1 MGRRLRALRPA
12 GDRPAVDGG
21 DRHRCH
27 PRSATASAPSAAAS
41 ARGHSPVWCGPH
53 PIERG
58 PDPVWCASLSV
69 WCGCHSR
76 PKRKSWESIP
86 ANHTRRESDHT
97 KQKIGHT
104 KRKAGHTKRKAG
116 HTKQETNHTKQS
128 VRHAPCVK
136 ARNSDEKHCAHGEG
150 RALAPPF
157 AARTA
162 KPRPHLPIKPVRPRN
177 PFWSPASMRRL
188 FTACDL
194 RCWIFAKIR
203 LNPRG
208 TLVGRSL
215 LPCSVSRNRTHGLPR
230 ANRRERRPA

>member
-1 MGRRLRALRPA
+1 MGGPCPSPCGTRKHPA
-12 GDRPAVDGG
+12 
-21 DRHRCH
+21 C
-27 PRSATASAPSAAAS
+27 RSAARASTPPVAAS

-53 PIERG
+53 PIGCG
-58 PDPVWCASLSV
+58 PDSVWCASFSV

-76 PKRKSWESIP
+76 PKRKSWENIP

-104 KRKAGHTKRKAG
+104 KRKAGHTK
-116 HTKQETNHTKQS
+116 QETNHTKQR
-128 VRHAPCVK
+128 VRYAPCVK

-162 KPRPHLPIKPVRPRN
+162 KPRPHLPIKTVRPRN